1 MKPYI
6 PFKLPLDNYFID
18 TAELLNPVVNA
29 TKQMAV
35 YVEKIK
41 SSKVNPDLLINFLS
55 LKEALES
62 SRIEGTQATMDDMLE
77 SNINNINMTSD
88 VQEVFNYLEALYTGE
103 GLLNRRPISSRFIK
117 ELHRCLM
124 SNGVRGSIKAPG
136 EFRTIQNFVGKP
148 GCTVENASYVP
159 PEPQLLDDYLT
170 NLENYINS
178 DDNLNELIK
187 IAIIHAQFETIH
199 PFLDGNGRIGRILI
213 PLYLYSK
220 NVLDSPTFF
229 VSGSLERDK
238 FKYYQLLNNIRVT
251 VDGLNSLKD
260 ISDIDKE
267 EQERQLNIARK
278 NYTEWIKFF
287 LNACETEC
295 NKSIDKIRAIDTL
308 YEVTLNTSKELIKNT
323 KVIDIIN
330 CIFENPIFTA
340 NTIKSKINIAPST
353 LNNYL
358 NKLVEANIIFT
369 NTKKRNKA
377 YYFYDLINILR

>member
-6 PFKLPLDNYFID
+6 PFRLPLDNYFID

-41 SSKVNPDLLINFLS
+41 SSKVDPNLLINLLS

-77 SNINNINMTSD
+77 SKIDESNVTSD
-88 VQEVFNYLEALYTGE
+88 VKEVHNYLEALYKGE
-103 GLLNRRPISSRFIK
+103 YLLNRLPISSRLIK
-117 ELHRCLM
+117 DLHKCLM
-124 SNGVRGSIKAPG
+124 SNGVRGASKNPG
-136 EFRTIQNFVGKP
+136 EFRSVQNFVGKP
-148 GCTVENASYVP
+148 GCTVETASYVP
-159 PEPQLLDDYLT
+159 PEPQLVDSYLS

-178 DDNLNELIK
+178 DDDLNELIK
-187 IAIIHAQFETIH
+187 IAIIHSQFETIH

-220 NVLDSPTFF
+220 NVIDSPTFF

-260 ISDIDKE
+260 IEDINEE
-267 EQERQLNIARK
+267 EQKKQLDIARK
-278 NYTEWIKFF
+278 HYTEWIKFF

-295 NKSIDKIRAIDTL
+295 NKSINKIRDIDSL
-308 YEVTLNTSKELIKNT
+308 YEVTIKDSKELIRNT
-323 KVIDIIN
+323 KIIDIID
-330 CIFENPIFTA
+330 CIFETPIFTA
-340 NTIKSKINIAPST
+340 NTIKSKIDIASST
-353 LNNYL
+353 LNTYL
-358 NKLVEANIIFT
+358 NKLVENHIIYT
-369 NTKKRNKA
+369 DSKKRNKK

>member
-1 MKPYI
+1 MRPYI
-6 PFKLPLDNYFID
+6 PFKLPLDNYLID

-41 SSKVNPDLLINFLS
+41 SSKVDPNLLINLLS

-77 SNINNINMTSD
+77 SKIDESNVTSD
-88 VQEVFNYLEALYTGE
+88 VKEVHNYLEALHKGE
-103 GLLNRRPISSRFIK
+103 DLLTRLPISSRLIK
-117 ELHRCLM
+117 DLHKYLM
-124 SNGVRGSIKAPG
+124 SNGVRGASKNPG
-136 EFRTIQNFVGKP
+136 EFRSVQNFVGTP
-148 GCTVENASYVP
+148 GCTVETASYVP
-159 PEPQLLDDYLT
+159 PEPQLVDSCLS

-178 DDNLNELIK
+178 DDDLNELIK
-187 IAIIHAQFETIH
+187 IAIIHSQFETIH

-220 NVLDSPTFF
+220 NVIDSPTFF

-260 ISDIDKE
+260 IEDINEE
-267 EQERQLNIARK
+267 EQKKQLDIARK
-278 NYTEWIKFF
+278 HYTEWIKFF

-295 NKSIDKIRAIDTL
+295 NKSIDKIRAIDSL
-308 YEVTLNTSKELIKNT
+308 YEVTIKDSKELIRNT
-323 KVIDIIN
+323 KIIDIID
-330 CIFENPIFTA
+330 CIFETPIFTA
-340 NTIKSKINIAPST
+340 NTIKAKIDIASST
-353 LNNYL
+353 LNTYL
-358 NKLVEANIIFT
+358 NKLVENHIIYT
-369 NTKKRNKA
+369 DSKKRNKK

>member
-18 TAELLNPVVNA
+18 TNTLLNPVVNA

-35 YVEKIK
+35 YTEKIK

-77 SNINNINMTSD
+77 SKITENNITSD
-88 VQEVFNYLEALYTGE
+88 VKEVHNYLEALYKGE
-103 GLLNRRPISSRFIK
+103 YLLTKLPISTRLIK
-117 ELHRCLM
+117 DLHKCLM
-124 SNGVRGSIKAPG
+124 SGGVRGASKSPG
-136 EFRTIQNFVGKP
+136 EFRKIQNFVGPKD
-148 GCTVENASYVP
+148 CTIETASYVP
-159 PEPQLLDDYLT
+159 PQPQFVYDYLS

-187 IAIIHAQFETIH
+187 LAIIHAQFETIH

-220 NVLDSPTFF
+220 NVIASPIFF

-238 FKYYQLLNNIRVT
+238 FKYYQLLNNVRVS

-260 ISDIDKE
+260 LEDINEE
-267 EQERQLNIARK
+267 EQKKQLDIARK
-278 NYTEWIKFF
+278 HYTEWIKFF

-295 NKSIDKIRAIDTL
+295 NKSIEKIRSIDSL
-308 YEVTLNTSKELIKNT
+308 YEVTIKNSKELIRNNKIID
-323 KVIDIIN
+323 VID
-330 CIFENPIFTA
+330 CIFETPIFTA
-340 NTIKSKINIAPST
+340 NTIKSKIGIASST
-353 LNNYL
+353 LNTYL
-358 NKLVEANIIFT
+358 NKLVENHIIYT
-369 NTKKRNKA
+369 DSKKRNKK
-377 YYFYDLINILR
+377 YYFYDLISILR